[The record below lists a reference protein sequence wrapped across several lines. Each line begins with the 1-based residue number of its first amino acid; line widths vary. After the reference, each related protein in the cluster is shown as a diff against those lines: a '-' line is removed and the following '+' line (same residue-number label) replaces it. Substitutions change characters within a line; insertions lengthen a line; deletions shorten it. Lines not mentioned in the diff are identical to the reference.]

1 MANSEQMTER
11 FMELIQQVV
20 RRHPRL
26 VFPDERIAGLKRQL
40 KNLRARSL
48 LHPEDRMFLFRILAA
63 LRSRE
68 SPPTMGELSAEL
80 GIPMSS
86 ATRMA
91 DSLVR
96 AKFVDRR
103 GDPNDRRIVRL
114 CLSNN
119 GRQFIELGMSV
130 LRQRVLQV
138 LERFTPDEQAQLLR
152 LASKLMDSL
161 QVDEAATEAGRSSQ

>member
-1 MANSEQMTER
+1 MADSEQTADR
-11 FMELIQQVV
+11 FVDLLQRLMRQ
-20 RRHPRL
+20 HPRL
-26 VFPDERIAGLKRQL
+26 VFPDERVASLKREL

-48 LHPEDRMFLFRILAA
+48 RHPEDRMFLFRILAA

-80 GIPMSS
+80 GIPLSS

-96 AKFVDRR
+96 AKFVDRC
-103 GDPNDRRIVRL
+103 GDAHDRRIVRL
-114 CLSNN
+114 CLSDN
-119 GRQFIELGMSV
+119 GRKFIGLGISL
-130 LRQRVLQV
+130 LRERVLQV

-152 LASKLMDSL
+152 LATKLIDSL
-161 QVDEAATEAGRSSQ
+161 QADQQPPHIGQ